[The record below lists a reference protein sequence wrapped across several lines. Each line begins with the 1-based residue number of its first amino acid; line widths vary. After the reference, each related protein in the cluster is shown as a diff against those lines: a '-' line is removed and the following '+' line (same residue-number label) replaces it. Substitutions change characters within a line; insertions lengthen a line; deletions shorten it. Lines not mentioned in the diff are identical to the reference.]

1 MTTSVP
7 ELIAAIQLAFAG
19 RAMPVQVVSPGPR
32 GCDLREDAA
41 HFVGV
46 DRYAISAEFLE
57 QYSSGL
63 SALTGDAFRH
73 LLPGVMCTSIREAR
87 RDLMAVD
94 LIIGALDRSNMPDSW
109 DDGFVERYCALTPE
123 ECLACQQWILWLGE
137 DASSIGDAFWHS
149 QLTRAFETIELIR
162 GGANVNVGAS

>member
-7 ELIAAIQLAFAG
+7 ELIAAIQSAFAD
-19 RAMPVQVVSPGPR
+19 RALPVQVVSPGPR

-46 DRYAISAEFLE
+46 DRYAMSAEFLE
-57 QYSSGL
+57 EYCSGL
-63 SALTGDAFRH
+63 SALTGEAFRH
-73 LLPGVMCTSIREAR
+73 VLPGVMCTSIREAR

-123 ECLACQQWILWLGE
+123 ECLACQQWIVWLGE

-162 GGANVNVGAS
+162 GGANVNAGAS